1 MIELKQV
8 SCKLGTQHFS
18 YDLQLPLGQIIAIMG
33 ASGAGK
39 STLLNLL
46 AGFIEAQI
54 EDVEGVE
61 GAGGIFF
68 EGQRVDSL
76 EPSCRPM
83 TSLFQE
89 HNLFAHLTVFDN
101 LALGIRSNLKLNE
114 HEQAQVEQALEQVG
128 LANMGARLP
137 KQLSGGQRQR
147 VALGRALVR
156 RKPLLLLDEPFSALD
171 PALRQEMSAL
181 VKDLCQQHQLS
192 VLLVTHEPRDAL
204 ALAQKVVFIAQGRV
218 HWQGDTSDFLQQTDD
233 LIKAYLGQSC

>member
-1 MIELKQV
+1 
-8 SCKLGTQHFS
+8 
-18 YDLQLPLGQIIAIMG
+18 MG

-68 EGQRVDSL
+68 EGQRVDLL
-76 EPSCRPM
+76 EPSRRPM

-181 VKDLCQQHQLS
+181 VKDLSQQHQLS
-192 VLLVTHEPRDAL
+192 VLLVT
-204 ALAQKVVFIAQGRV
+204 
-218 HWQGDTSDFLQQTDD
+218 TSLET
-233 LIKAYLGQSC
+233 L